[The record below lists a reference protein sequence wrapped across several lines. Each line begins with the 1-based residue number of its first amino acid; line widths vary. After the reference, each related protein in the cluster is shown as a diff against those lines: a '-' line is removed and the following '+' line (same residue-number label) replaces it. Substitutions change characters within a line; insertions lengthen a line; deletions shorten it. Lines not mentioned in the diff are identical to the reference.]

1 MESSI
6 FAQIFTLKFLQT
18 VIRLASPILFASIAS
33 FVAASTGITN
43 IAIEA
48 IMTFG
53 ALAGVLGSYFTGNAV
68 AGVII
73 GLVVGTLSALLIAL
87 FSMKLGANPI
97 LIGIALNTFADAI
110 AIFILY
116 TVTGQKGSS
125 ASLMTPTLG
134 SLDIPIIKDI
144 PVLGQILSGHAILTY
159 ACWLVIILLFILI
172 YKTPLGMR
180 MRACGLN
187 PDAAKTAGINVDRL
201 QVLSLVLSGLFA
213 AMGGVYM
220 SLNYLSLYSK
230 SMIAGQGWMGIAAN
244 GLAAGNFGMLLL
256 TAFIFSAFRAVSINF
271 GTDANFPTDLVK
283 GIPYFA
289 VFVILIVF
297 SVVQTYRIKMGNV
310 KEE

>member
-1 MESSI
+1 MSS
-6 FAQIFTLKFLQT
+6 FFTIKFL
-18 VIRLASPILFASIAS
+18 VSIIRMATPIFFASVAA
-33 FVAASTGITN
+33 FTAASTGIGN
-43 IAIEA
+43 IAIES
-48 IMTFG
+48 IMTLS
-53 ALAGVLGSYFTGNAV
+53 ALFGVLGSYWTQNAV
-68 AGVII
+68 LGSLIGVMIGVLI
-73 GLVVGTLSALLIAL
+73 GLIISF
-87 FSMKLGANPI
+87 FSKKMGANPF
-97 LIGIALNTFADAI
+97 LVGIALNTFADSLAVFFLYI
-110 AIFILY
+110 A
-116 TVTGQKGSS
+116 TGEKGSS
-125 ASLMTPTLG
+125 ASLPTPVLGTL
-134 SLDIPIIKDI
+134 SIPVIKDI
-144 PVLGQILSGHAILTY
+144 PVLGLILSGHAILTY